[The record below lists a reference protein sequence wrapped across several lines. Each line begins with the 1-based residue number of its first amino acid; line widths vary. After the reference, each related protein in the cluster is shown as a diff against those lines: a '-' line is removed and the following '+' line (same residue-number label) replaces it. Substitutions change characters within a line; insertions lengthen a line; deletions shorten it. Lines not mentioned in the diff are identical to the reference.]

1 MFFLPL
7 ERINPKETSS
17 PTDAAGLYAEAV
29 NSAPNSL
36 LSGVSHDP
44 VENTRANMWQQGVP
58 CLEQEEKFIF
68 TLYSLQKGIK
78 CQAISFSTASSI
90 IYCST

>member
-44 VENTRANMWQQGVP
+44 VENTRANM
-58 CLEQEEKFIF
+58 
-68 TLYSLQKGIK
+68 
-78 CQAISFSTASSI
+78 
-90 IYCST
+90 